1 MPADTRDR
9 LIEAAMRLFWK
20 KGYQSTSVTDILAAA
35 GANSGSLYHFFPT
48 KQNVLLAVL
57 CTRR

>member
-1 MPADTRDR
+1 M
-9 LIEAAMRLFWK
+9 IEAAMRLFWK